1 MGIIAKS
8 NGGDFE
14 LTPNGSFI
22 GRCYKMIDIGTQP
35 GFTDQDKPQ
44 RKVFIYWELLED
56 EDGEPVLMKD
66 NRPFSVSKKYT
77 LSINPKA
84 TLRKDLDA
92 WRGIAFKDD
101 EAEAFDIT
109 KLLDTYCR
117 IQVTHEEVNGKT
129 YANVSSIGFTKKK
142 PEPINDSSW
151 WSVEEPDI
159 DAFDKLPDW
168 IKEKIEQSPEWAS
181 YHANKGIVQTA
192 SEAFPDEPPADMPE
206 DFLQQ

>member
-22 GRCYKMIDIGTQP
+22 GRCYRMIDIGTQP

-44 RKVFIYWELLED
+44 RKVYIYWELLED
-56 EDGEPVLMKD
+56 EDGEPVTMKD
-66 NRPFSVSKKYT
+66 NRPFSVNKKYT

-84 TLRKDLDA
+84 NLRKDLDA

-109 KLLDTYCR
+109 KLLGTYCR
-117 IQVTHEEVNGKT
+117 IQVVHEDSNGKT
-129 YANVSSIGFTKKK
+129 YANVSSIGYTKKK
-142 PEPINDSSW
+142 PEGVNDTSW
-151 WSVEEPDI
+151 WSVEEPDMEV
-159 DAFDKLPDW
+159 FEKMPDYF
-168 IKEKIEQSPEWAS
+168 KEKIEQSPEFRAQQM
-181 YHANKGIVQTA
+181 AIKGV
-192 SEAFPDEPPADMPE
+192 SSVEGFDKDEPINLDDLPA
-206 DFLQQ
+206 